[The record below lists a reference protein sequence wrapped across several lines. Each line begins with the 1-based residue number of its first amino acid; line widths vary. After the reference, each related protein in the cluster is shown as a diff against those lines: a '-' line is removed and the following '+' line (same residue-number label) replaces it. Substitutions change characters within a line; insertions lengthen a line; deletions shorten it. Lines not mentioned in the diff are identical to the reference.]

1 MNNKGKNI
9 VNTYDNQ
16 KYLINIYIHIVTRS
30 FFPLQLFFCFLLFL
44 LKSAEANLSATLAVQ
59 IDFQKVPDK
68 ARKIVA
74 PCERKALARD
84 MENEKLP
91 PTNLIPHPGA
101 DRR

>member
-1 MNNKGKNI
+1 MIIRNI
-9 VNTYDNQ
+9 LSTFTYTSLHDHFFPCN
-16 KYLINIYIHIVTRS
+16 YFSFPS
-30 FFPLQLFFCFLLFL
+30 FFFFLL
-44 LKSAEANLSATLAVQ
+44 LKSTEANLSATLAVQ
-59 IDFQKVPDK
+59 IDFQKAPDK

-101 DRR
+101 DRW

>member
-1 MNNKGKNI
+1 MIIRNI
-9 VNTYDNQ
+9 LSTFTYTSLHDNFFSC
-16 KYLINIYIHIVTRS
+16 KYFFLS
-30 FFPLQLFFCFLLFL
+30 FFFFFL
-44 LKSAEANLSATLAVQ
+44 LKSAEANLSATIAVQ